1 MSCRSRLLLGFAIA
15 AIAAQGCSSSDTSP
29 SSPDSGGDSGAPMTC
44 DAAALPLG
52 GDAAG
57 ACTVCKANK
66 CATELAKCAAD
77 CVCAPIEICIEM
89 NGPDENLAACPDAVS
104 ASLSGSPL
112 LTALTQCLDINCL
125 SPCFPGSTGGDS
137 EAGAE
142 SSVSDARGDSSVS
155 DARGDSGVSD
165 ARGN

>member
-15 AIAAQGCSSSDTSP
+15 AMATQGCWSDTLP
-29 SSPDSGGDSGAPMTC
+29 SSLDSGNEGGGDSGSPVDSGVPMTC

-89 NGPDENLAACPDAVS
+89 NGPDENLGACPDAVS
-104 ASLSGSPL
+104 AALSGNPL
-112 LTALTQCLDINCL
+112 VT
-125 SPCFPGSTGGDS
+125 
-137 EAGAE
+137 
-142 SSVSDARGDSSVS
+142 V
-155 DARGDSGVSD
+155 
-165 ARGN
+165 